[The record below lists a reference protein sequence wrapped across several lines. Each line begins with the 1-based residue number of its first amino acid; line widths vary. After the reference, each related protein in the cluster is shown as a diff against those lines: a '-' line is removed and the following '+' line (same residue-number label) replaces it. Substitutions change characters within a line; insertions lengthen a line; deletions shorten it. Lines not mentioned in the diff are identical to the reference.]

1 MIEPPNWRIRV
12 KLNHAPKEIK
22 QINRLVLNPY
32 TLLLICS
39 SFSRQNG
46 IHFSFC
52 HHDWQN
58 PVKNVFPRS
67 AVKFSDHLYKTLR
80 LKVAWFAPRM
90 LPTPLK
96 ETHRRIVGN
105 CLLVVPTSGRARKVS
120 WHLQWPHCCDP
131 NIWPWF
137 CKVAKTSNVVSP
149 FRLRY
154 WILVRLVLAHYNA
167 PGQIPFSFKKLQD
180 TFWLATVG
188 SKAPLLAI
196 PIEVH
201 CLQPAGNFTIFLDV
215 GTFLAISPQ
224 DHEHLPSG
232 SNWNIQYLSMM
243 ALIRHVP
250 LRLPWAQRIHF
261 TQNHLEMVAPP
272 KINECPP
279 NKRPFF
285 SKKNHLP
292 TINFPSV
299 CSLFFGGNIL

>member
-1 MIEPPNWRIRV
+1 
-12 KLNHAPKEIK
+12 
-22 QINRLVLNPY
+22 
-32 TLLLICS
+32 
-39 SFSRQNG
+39 
-46 IHFSFC
+46 
-52 HHDWQN
+52 
-58 PVKNVFPRS
+58 
-67 AVKFSDHLYKTLR
+67 
-80 LKVAWFAPRM
+80 M
-90 LPTPLK
+90 LPAPLK

-120 WHLQWPHCCDP
+120 WHLQWPHCWDP

-137 CKVAKTSNVVSP
+137 CKVAKTSDVVSP

-154 WILVRLVLAHYNA
+154 WLLVRLELAHYNA

-279 NKRPFF
+279 NKRPSFKKKIIFQPSIFRVYVRFF
-285 SKKNHLP
+285 W
-292 TINFPSV
+292 
-299 CSLFFGGNIL
+299 GGNIL